1 MEIGD
6 IVVRKSYSKDI
17 TFRIID
23 IKEEEGV
30 KRYILKGINL
40 RIIADSNSE
49 DLERVDNNYLGYKDK
64 ILNFLKKSSMSIR
77 VNVLHQLKNFF

>member
-49 DLERVDNNYLGYKDK
+49 DLERVDNNLAMLVG
-64 ILNFLKKSSMSIR
+64 SMQEE
-77 VNVLHQLKNFF
+77 V